1 MGHKTGEAQV
11 FVKIEDYKDTL
22 EVLEVVKDKLE
33 EAKRTLEDVHA
44 LKHDEDS
51 ELELW
56 SSTLKELEK
65 KLEAIDRTLFEPEST
80 G

>member
-1 MGHKTGEAQV
+1 MVHKTGEAKV

-56 SSTLKELEK
+56 NSTLKELEK